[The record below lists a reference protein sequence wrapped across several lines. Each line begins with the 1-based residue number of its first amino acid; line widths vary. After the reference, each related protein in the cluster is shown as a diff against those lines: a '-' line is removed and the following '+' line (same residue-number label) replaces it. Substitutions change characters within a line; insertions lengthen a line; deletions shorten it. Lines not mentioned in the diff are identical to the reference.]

1 MICTAEGK
9 DSPMSVTRMSTEWTG
24 LRSVGAVDVAPGEAA
39 ARRQT
44 RSLRLRLM
52 ALVLAMLLP
61 LAALATLRAWVQAER
76 EREIAETGLI
86 HSAVTLANA
95 LDREVR
101 EAIALVEVAIALD
114 AETPDRPADLK
125 ARLDAIA
132 SSRPYFTLS
141 LSDQPPPLSLRFTS
155 PLTLAGPESPA
166 LGIEIPYAHAGQG
179 RNAIRITLSQAHLQ
193 QFLME
198 HPLPPRSISAI
209 IDGRG
214 RVAARNV
221 RPEQLVGTPVI
232 AAVRDGLARQ
242 ESGLTRTTNV
252 EGVESSIAFARATL
266 TGFATAISLPSA
278 MFQESAMGSALT
290 MLAYA
295 LTAIL
300 MAGGMAL
307 VMAHR
312 ISRELRRVVDDVAAG
327 RAPRAGFAEI
337 AGLEAAYRQ
346 AEAQRDQSVA
356 ALRDQEHHLRAILD
370 AIPVA
375 VIVFDEALQ
384 TLFANR
390 RALADAAGLPNLTP
404 EQRDSRVHPDDLP
417 VLKDWRR
424 RWQRSG
430 NPGAIELRYLVQGS
444 YRWHRFHG
452 VSLRPQSG
460 GAPVF
465 LAITVDEHDAHE
477 ANEELA
483 RLNRQLEVR
492 IAERTNALS
501 SAAAQLTDEISH
513 QEALRRQLAVS
524 QKREALGQL
533 TAGIAHDINN
543 ILAVISNAFSVIEHA
558 RTGQEIDQSLAIGR
572 NAARHAAALIHNLT
586 AFSRPQTASPRA
598 IDMSVVLPEII
609 SLCRH
614 SLDEAWPLTLDVLS
628 PLPSATLDAELLQ
641 AALLNLVSNARHAM
655 PQGGTI
661 RVTADV
667 VPCAC
672 GDRARCMTAEKT
684 CLCLSVTDTG
694 CGMTDEEIAHA
705 SEAFFTTRADSGG
718 SGLGLEMVDGFVR
731 QCGGTMRIISA
742 PGHGTTVTLFLPML
756 PCRVAEPAEL
766 AKEPPLRETRSPRTI
781 LIVDDNRALL
791 HSSSLLLRTLGFAV
805 LEANSGPTAMAL
817 AEQHEDIDLVLTDIA
832 MPGETGTELAERL
845 HQIRPDLP
853 VIFLTGYAGDATI
866 AAAHRVLSKPISVD
880 QLVGAIHDTLEAGA
894 VEEASKARGSA
905 PCPRQGQGSL
915 DPFV

>member
-1 MICTAEGK
+1 
-9 DSPMSVTRMSTEWTG
+9 
-24 LRSVGAVDVAPGEAA
+24 
-39 ARRQT
+39 
-44 RSLRLRLM
+44 
-52 ALVLAMLLP
+52 
-61 LAALATLRAWVQAER
+61 
-76 EREIAETGLI
+76 
-86 HSAVTLANA
+86 
-95 LDREVR
+95 
-101 EAIALVEVAIALD
+101 
-114 AETPDRPADLK
+114 
-125 ARLDAIA
+125 
-132 SSRPYFTLS
+132 
-141 LSDQPPPLSLRFTS
+141 
-155 PLTLAGPESPA
+155 
-166 LGIEIPYAHAGQG
+166 
-179 RNAIRITLSQAHLQ
+179 
-193 QFLME
+193 
-198 HPLPPRSISAI
+198 
-209 IDGRG
+209 
-214 RVAARNV
+214 
-221 RPEQLVGTPVI
+221 
-232 AAVRDGLARQ
+232 
-242 ESGLTRTTNV
+242 
-252 EGVESSIAFARATL
+252 
-266 TGFATAISLPSA
+266 
-278 MFQESAMGSALT
+278 
-290 MLAYA
+290 
-295 LTAIL
+295 
-300 MAGGMAL
+300 
-307 VMAHR
+307 
-312 ISRELRRVVDDVAAG
+312 
-327 RAPRAGFAEI
+327 
-337 AGLEAAYRQ
+337 
-346 AEAQRDQSVA
+346 
-356 ALRDQEHHLRAILD
+356 
-370 AIPVA
+370 
-375 VIVFDEALQ
+375 
-384 TLFANR
+384 
-390 RALADAAGLPNLTP
+390 
-404 EQRDSRVHPDDLP
+404 
-417 VLKDWRR
+417 
-424 RWQRSG
+424 
-430 NPGAIELRYLVQGS
+430 
-444 YRWHRFHG
+444 
-452 VSLRPQSG
+452 
-460 GAPVF
+460 
-465 LAITVDEHDAHE
+465 
-477 ANEELA
+477 
-483 RLNRQLEVR
+483 
-492 IAERTNALS
+492 
-501 SAAAQLTDEISH
+501 
-513 QEALRRQLAVS
+513 
-524 QKREALGQL
+524 
-533 TAGIAHDINN
+533 
-543 ILAVISNAFSVIEHA
+543 
-558 RTGQEIDQSLAIGR
+558 
-572 NAARHAAALIHNLT
+572 
-586 AFSRPQTASPRA
+586 
-598 IDMSVVLPEII
+598 MSVVLPEII

-718 SGLGLEMVDGFVR
+718 SGLGLAMVDGFVR